1 MNTADMSEEIYE
13 EINNLK
19 EPRAIANRLKEYSE
33 DFREGYRR
41 YVNKMRNK
49 KYREDNKGKINER
62 RRKWI

>member
-1 MNTADMSEEIYE
+1 MNNTVMNEEIYE
-13 EINNLK
+13 EINKLK
-19 EPRAIANRLKEYSE
+19 VPSAIANRLKEYSE

>member
-1 MNTADMSEEIYE
+1 MNEDIFR

>member
-1 MNTADMSEEIYE
+1 MSEEIYE